1 MDSHGPTFGLPV
13 AARATVRRRV
23 GAVMSAAAPGGSM
36 HERAAEFAG
45 RAADE
50 YGIDVDV
57 HEFPEGT
64 KTAAD
69 AAEAIGCDV
78 AQIASS
84 IAMRADD
91 LVVVVTSGAN
101 RVDEATLAGLRDV
114 EPADVTM
121 ADPEVIRE
129 TLGWA
134 IGGVPP
140 FCHDTDVPVY
150 LDETLT
156 EFETVW
162 AAAGTPAAVFPIAP
176 DRLRDLADATP
187 VDVAE

>member
-1 MDSHGPTFGLPV
+1 
-13 AARATVRRRV
+13 
-23 GAVMSAAAPGGSM
+23 M
-36 HERAAEFAG
+36 HPRAAEFTELASERG
-45 RAADE
+45 V
-50 YGIDVDV
+50 DVDV

-84 IAMRADD
+84 IAMVADE

-101 RVDEATLAGLRDV
+101 RVSESRLAALRGVSADEVG
-114 EPADVTM
+114 M
-121 ADPEVIRE
+121 ADADEIKA

-140 FCHDTDVPVY
+140 FCHETSVPVY
-150 LDETLT
+150 LDERLR

-162 AAAGTPAAVFPIAP
+162 AAAGTPEAVFPVAP
-176 DRLRDLADATP
+176 DRIEELADATP
-187 VDVAE
+187 AVVAED